1 MHLYWI
7 IFYSYMAVNTAV
19 IVTQT
24 TKVVKIFEVKKKVKK
39 AVTGRNMPNLSQSV
53 IIS

>member
-39 AVTGRNMPNLSQSV
+39 AVKGRNLQNFSQTG